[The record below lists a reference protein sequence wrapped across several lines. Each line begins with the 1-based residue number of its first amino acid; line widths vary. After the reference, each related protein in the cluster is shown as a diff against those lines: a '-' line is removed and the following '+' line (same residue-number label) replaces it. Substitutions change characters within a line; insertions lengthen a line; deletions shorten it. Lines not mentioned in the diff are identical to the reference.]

1 MPVVHSM
8 IELACAP
15 EVVLRGTRELLARWT
30 HEDYVRNERAKGTPE
45 NPSMAPWDEL
55 DEGLRESNRAQV
67 DHMSTKLAELRC
79 GVVPAVFRGPRPQI
93 NFSDDEIED
102 LAKAEHKRWMDERI
116 AAEWVYGPVKDVE
129 KKTNPSLVDWADLPD
144 PERDKD
150 RATIRELPRRLEL
163 AGFALV
169 RS

>member
-1 MPVVHSM
+1 
-8 IELACAP
+8 
-15 EVVLRGTRELLARWT
+15 
-30 HEDYVRNERAKGTPE
+30 
-45 NPSMAPWDEL
+45 
-55 DEGLRESNRAQV
+55 
-67 DHMSTKLAELRC
+67 
-79 GVVPAVFRGPRPQI
+79 
-93 NFSDDEIED
+93 
-102 LAKAEHKRWMDERI
+102 MDERI

-129 KKTNPSLVDWADLPD
+129 KKTNPSLVNWADLPD